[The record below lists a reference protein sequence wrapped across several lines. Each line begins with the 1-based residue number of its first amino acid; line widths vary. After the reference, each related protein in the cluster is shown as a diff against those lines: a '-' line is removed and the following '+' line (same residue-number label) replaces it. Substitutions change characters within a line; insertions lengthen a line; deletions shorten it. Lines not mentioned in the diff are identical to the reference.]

1 MQVKLNL
8 KDRFIIGELLPPKAN
23 RLTMIIVRDI
33 LNKIDITQNDI
44 EEYGITIEDNGYKW
58 NQERGNIEKVY
69 DFTEAEIKV
78 MLERINELDKS
89 NSITL
94 DMLNT
99 VDKIFQLC
107 ITATS

>member
-33 LNKIDITQNDI
+33 LNKIDITQKDI
-44 EEYGITIEDNGYKW
+44 EEYGIIQEGNGYKW
-58 NQERGNIEKVY
+58 NQERGNIEKEY
-69 DFTEAEIKV
+69 NFTEAEIDV
-78 MLERINELDKS
+78 MLKGINELDKS
-89 NSITL
+89 NSITV

-99 VDKIFQLC
+99 IDKIFHSNLNC
-107 ITATS
+107 TF